1 MGRPPPHFPR
11 TDKEQCTH
19 WHLDLLQRQQL
30 LGFRP
35 ALPLAS
41 ASPYLQLSQQNS
53 CLPKR
58 RSRAWGRNRAGTSS
72 LWELGKH
79 LFRPH
84 ERRQPHYKVLSFC
97 FNLAHYIHKRSL
109 QKVINGAQS
118 FQVGNR
124 PCLMPTTPL
133 HVSKVQGGGPCQ
145 GPNIISS
152 SLVTGFGLFASPW
165 FFWLCP
171 WKLRVGTTENRKAHS
186 DTGNTKGYW
195 TVGHTNP

>member
-1 MGRPPPHFPR
+1 MMPHTGWTSYCVAWTLIPHGFLLSEAIHGEPPPHFPR

-35 ALPLAS
+35 ALLLAS

-53 CLPKR
+53 CFPKR
-58 RSRAWGRNRAGTSS
+58 LSRAWGGNRAGTSS
-72 LWELGKH
+72 LWELRKQ

-109 QKVINGAQS
+109 QKVINGVQS
-118 FQVGNR
+118 FQAGNR

-133 HVSKVQGGGPCQ
+133 HVSKVQGGGPSRVQ
-145 GPNIISS
+145 IS
-152 SLVTGFGLFASPW
+152 
-165 FFWLCP
+165 
-171 WKLRVGTTENRKAHS
+171 
-186 DTGNTKGYW
+186 
-195 TVGHTNP
+195 